1 MTTIIM
7 LRIVKRFEINIQML
21 KEWGKEVRI
30 DSIERCVSNTRSLV
44 DVAQG
49 INDIKNK
56 LVIVLDQLRDAQIV
70 TNNCRKRYVR
80 LK

>member
-1 MTTIIM
+1 MATKIM
-7 LRIVKRFEINIQML
+7 LRIVRKFEINIQML

-30 DSIERCVSNTRSLV
+30 ESSERCVSKTRSLV

-70 TNNCRKRYVR
+70 TKN
-80 LK
+80 